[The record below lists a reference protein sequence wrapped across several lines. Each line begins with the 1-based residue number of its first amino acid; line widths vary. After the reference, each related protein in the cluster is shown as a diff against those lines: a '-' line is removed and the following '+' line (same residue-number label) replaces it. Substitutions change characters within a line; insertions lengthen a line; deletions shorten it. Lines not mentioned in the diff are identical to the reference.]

1 MSTLEAMTT
10 RQEPMAGTQSIRRAV
25 ALLEA
30 FGDDRPA
37 WSVSDLA
44 EAVALNRTTVY
55 RLLTALES
63 VEYVARD
70 PATDTY
76 RLGSGLIALGA
87 RAQRAN
93 PAREL
98 ARPELEALAAATGE
112 TATLELLSD
121 REMVIIDEVPG
132 GHVTSGSQHIG
143 SRWPVYATSTG
154 KAILAHLPANELGR
168 ALSRAFRPLTAH
180 TLTGREQL
188 LICLEEVRRDGYGV
202 AVEELELGFVAVGAP
217 LLDATGRPIAAISL
231 GGTRTRLTDERVPAI
246 GRLVRAAAGR
256 ISHQLGY
263 RDGLSAD
270 LADSA
275 DSRKHSAK

>member
-1 MSTLEAMTT
+1 
-10 RQEPMAGTQSIRRAV
+10 MAGTQSIRRAV

-30 FGDDRPA
+30 FGDGRPA

-44 EAVALNRTTVY
+44 EAVGLNRTTVY

-70 PATDTY
+70 PATDIY

-98 ARPELEALAAATGE
+98 ARPELEALAATTGE

-121 REMVIIDEVPG
+121 GEMVIIDEIPG
-132 GHVTSGSQHIG
+132 AHVTSGSQHIG
-143 SRWPVYATSTG
+143 SRWPAYATSTG
-154 KAILAHLPANELGR
+154 KAILAHLPPDELGR
-168 ALSRAFRPLTAH
+168 VLSRPFLPLTTH
-180 TLTGREQL
+180 TITDLAPL
-188 LICLEEVRRDGYGV
+188 VACLADVRRAGYAV
-202 AVEELELGFVAVGAP
+202 AAEELELGFMAVGAP
-217 LLDATGRPIAAISL
+217 LLDAAGRPIAAISL
-231 GGTRTRLTDERVPAI
+231 GGTRTRLTDERVPAV
-246 GRLVRAAAGR
+246 GRLVRAAAAR

-263 RDGLSAD
+263 RRNLST
-270 LADSA
+270 DSTDYT
-275 DSRKHSAK
+275 DSISEESV

>member
-1 MSTLEAMTT
+1 
-10 RQEPMAGTQSIRRAV
+10 MAGTQSIRRAV

-30 FGDDRPA
+30 FGDGRPA

-44 EAVALNRTTVY
+44 EAVGLNRTTVY

-70 PATDTY
+70 PATDIY

-121 REMVIIDEVPG
+121 GEMVIIDEIPG

-154 KAILAHLPANELGR
+154 KAILAHLPPQELGR
-168 ALSRAFRPLTAH
+168 VLSHSFRHLTEHTITDGEQMRANLDDARH
-180 TLTGREQL
+180 N
-188 LICLEEVRRDGYGV
+188 GYAV
-202 AVEELELGFVAVGAP
+202 AAEELELGFVAVGAP
-217 LLDATGRPIAAISL
+217 LFDAGGRPVAAISL
-231 GGTRTRLTDERVPAI
+231 GGTRTRLTDERVPAV
-246 GRLVRAAAGR
+246 GRLVRAAAAR

-263 RDGLSAD
+263 REGLSAD
-270 LADSA
+270 LAD
-275 DSRKHSAK
+275 

>member
-1 MSTLEAMTT
+1 MST

-37 WSVSDLA
+37 WNASDLA
-44 EAVALNRTTVY
+44 EAVGLNRTTVY

-63 VEYVARD
+63 VEYVARN

-121 REMVIIDEVPG
+121 GEMVIIDEIPG
-132 GHVTSGSQHIG
+132 AHVTSGSQHIG

-154 KAILAHLPANELGR
+154 KAILAHLPPEEFGR
-168 ALSRAFRPLTAH
+168 ALSRAFRPLTER
-180 TLTGREQL
+180 TLTDSKRL
-188 LICLEEVRRDGYGV
+188 RACLEDVRRDGYAV
-202 AVEELELGFVAVGAP
+202 AAEELELGFVAVGAP
-217 LLDATGRPIAAISL
+217 LLNAAGQPVAAISL
-231 GGTRTRLTDERVPAI
+231 GGTRTRLTDQRVPEI

-263 RDGLSAD
+263 RGNLSTD
-270 LADSA
+270 YTDSP
-275 DSRKHSAK
+275 SEKSVKSV

>member
-1 MSTLEAMTT
+1 MST

-37 WSVSDLA
+37 WSASDLA
-44 EAVALNRTTVY
+44 EAVELNRTTVY

-63 VEYVARD
+63 VEYVGRD
-70 PATDTY
+70 PTTDTY

-98 ARPELEALAAATGE
+98 ARPELEALAVGTGE

-121 REMVIIDEVPG
+121 REMVIIDEIPG
-132 GHVTSGSQHIG
+132 AHVTSGSQHIG

-154 KAILAHLPANELGR
+154 KAILAHLPPEELGR
-168 ALSRAFRPLTAH
+168 ILSRSFRRLTER
-180 TLTGREQL
+180 TITDGGRL
-188 LICLEEVRRDGYGV
+188 RTCLADVRSDGYAV
-202 AVEELELGFVAVGAP
+202 AAEELELGFVAVGAP
-217 LLDATGRPIAAISL
+217 LLDAAGRPIAAISL
-231 GGTRTRLTDERVPAI
+231 GGTRTRLTDERVPEI

-263 RDGLSAD
+263 RRELTAD
-270 LADSA
+270 YADFA
-275 DSRKHSAK
+275 D

>member
-1 MSTLEAMTT
+1 
-10 RQEPMAGTQSIRRAV
+10 MAGTQSIRRAV

-37 WSVSDLA
+37 WGVSDLA
-44 EAVALNRTTVY
+44 EAVELNRTTVY

-121 REMVIIDEVPG
+121 GEMVIIDEVPG
-132 GHVTSGSQHIG
+132 AHVTSGSQHIG

-154 KAILAHLPANELGR
+154 KAILAHLLPDELGR
-168 ALSRAFRPLTAH
+168 VLVRPFRPLTAH
-180 TLTGREQL
+180 TVTGREQL
-188 LICLEEVRRDGYGV
+188 LACLQDMRRDGYAV
-202 AVEELELGFVAVGAP
+202 AAEELELGFVAVGAP
-217 LLDATGRPIAAISL
+217 LLDAAGRPVAAISL
-231 GGTRTRLTDERVPAI
+231 GGTRTRLTDERVPEI
-246 GRLVRAAAGR
+246 GHLVRAAAAR

-263 RDGLSAD
+263 REKLSAD
-270 LADSA
+270 LAD
-275 DSRKHSAK
+275 

>member
-1 MSTLEAMTT
+1 
-10 RQEPMAGTQSIRRAV
+10 MAGTQSIRRAV

-37 WSVSDLA
+37 WSASDLA
-44 EAVALNRTTVY
+44 EAVKLNRTTVY

-70 PATDTY
+70 SATDTY

-121 REMVIIDEVPG
+121 REMVIIDEIPG
-132 GHVTSGSQHIG
+132 AHVTSGSQHIG

-154 KAILAHLPANELGR
+154 KAILAHLPPDELGR
-168 ALSRAFRPLTAH
+168 ILSRSFRRLTER
-180 TLTGREQL
+180 TITDGGQL
-188 LICLEEVRRDGYGV
+188 RACLADVRRDGYAV
-202 AVEELELGFVAVGAP
+202 AAEELELGFVAVGAP
-217 LLDATGRPIAAISL
+217 LLDAAGRPVAAISL
-231 GGTRTRLTDERVPAI
+231 GGTRTRLTDERVPAV
-246 GRLVRAAAGR
+246 GRLVHAAAAR

-263 RDGLSAD
+263 REGLSAD

-275 DSRKHSAK
+275 DLRKHSAE

>member
-1 MSTLEAMTT
+1 
-10 RQEPMAGTQSIRRAV
+10 MAGTQSIRRAV

-37 WSVSDLA
+37 WSASDLA

-98 ARPELEALAAATGE
+98 ARPELEALAATTGE

-121 REMVIIDEVPG
+121 GEMVIIDEIPG
-132 GHVTSGSQHIG
+132 AHVTSGSQHIG
-143 SRWPVYATSTG
+143 SRWPAYATSTG
-154 KAILAHLPANELGR
+154 KAILAHLPPDELGR
-168 ALSRAFRPLTAH
+168 VLSRPFLPLTTH
-180 TLTGREQL
+180 TITDRAPLVA
-188 LICLEEVRRDGYGV
+188 CLADVRRAGYAV
-202 AVEELELGFVAVGAP
+202 AAEELELGFMAVGAP
-217 LLDATGRPIAAISL
+217 LLDAAGRPIAAISL
-231 GGTRTRLTDERVPAI
+231 GGTRTRLTDERVPAV
-246 GRLVRAAAGR
+246 GRLVRAAAAR

-263 RDGLSAD
+263 RREQTTDYTD
-270 LADSA
+270 FTDSEA
-275 DSRKHSAK
+275 LESVKSV

>member
-1 MSTLEAMTT
+1 
-10 RQEPMAGTQSIRRAV
+10 MAGTQSIRRAV

-44 EAVALNRTTVY
+44 EAVGLNRTTVY

-98 ARPELEALAAATGE
+98 ARPELEGLAAATGE

-121 REMVIIDEVPG
+121 REMIIIDEIPG
-132 GHVTSGSQHIG
+132 AHVTSGSQHIG

-154 KAILAHLPANELGR
+154 KAILAYLPPDELGR
-168 ALSRAFRPLTAH
+168 ALSRAFRPLTEH
-180 TLTGREQL
+180 TVTGRAPL
-188 LICLEEVRRDGYGV
+188 VASLEHVQRDGYAV
-202 AVEELELGFVAVGAP
+202 AAEELELGFVAVGAP

-231 GGTRTRLTDERVPAI
+231 GGTRTRLTDERVPEI

-263 RDGLSAD
+263 RESLSAD
-270 LADSA
+270 LTD
-275 DSRKHSAK
+275 